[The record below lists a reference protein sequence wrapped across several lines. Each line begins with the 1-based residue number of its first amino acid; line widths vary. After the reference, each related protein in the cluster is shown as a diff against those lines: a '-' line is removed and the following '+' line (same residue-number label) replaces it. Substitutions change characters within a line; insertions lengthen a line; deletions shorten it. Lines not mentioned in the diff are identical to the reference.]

1 MVILYNLF
9 DNILL
14 LIILFIIIY
23 NLGDKTMIN
32 IIFIGAPGSGKG
44 TQSELIEK
52 EYSISHIS
60 TGDMFRENIANG
72 TELGKT
78 AKGYMDKGELVP
90 DSLVIDMLFD
100 RLKEDDCKKGFMLD
114 GYPRTMEQ
122 AKELDKLLEKLN
134 YKIDAIIN
142 LSVAENIII
151 KRLLNRGRS
160 DDNEETIKN
169 RIKVFESQSKPVLEY
184 YKDKVYIIDVES
196 LENETPEDIYKKIK
210 KGLDGIKK

>member
-1 MVILYNLF
+1 M
-9 DNILL
+9 
-14 LIILFIIIY
+14 
-23 NLGDKTMIN
+23 
-32 IIFIGAPGSGKG
+32 
-44 TQSELIEK
+44 
-52 EYSISHIS
+52 
-60 TGDMFRENIANG
+60 
-72 TELGKT
+72 
-78 AKGYMDKGELVP
+78 
-90 DSLVIDMLFD
+90 
-100 RLKEDDCKKGFMLD
+100 
-114 GYPRTMEQ
+114 
-122 AKELDKLLEKLN
+122 LEKLN

>member
-1 MVILYNLF
+1 
-9 DNILL
+9 
-14 LIILFIIIY
+14 
-23 NLGDKTMIN
+23 
-32 IIFIGAPGSGKG
+32 
-44 TQSELIEK
+44 
-52 EYSISHIS
+52 
-60 TGDMFRENIANG
+60 
-72 TELGKT
+72 
-78 AKGYMDKGELVP
+78 
-90 DSLVIDMLFD
+90 
-100 RLKEDDCKKGFMLD
+100 MLD

-142 LSVAENIII
+142 LNVAENIII

-196 LENETPEDIYKKIK
+196 FENETPEDIYKKIK
-210 KGLDGIKK
+210 KELDKISK